1 MQQLL
6 ATPHHHHVLYTVHGD
21 FTKYDYIQYIVI
33 VMSGPCKLPLYTEIN
48 AEHELELLSKSG
60 ININS

>member
-1 MQQLL
+1 MYCTQYTATLL
-6 ATPHHHHVLYTVHGD
+6 STT
-21 FTKYDYIQYIVI
+21 YDYIQYIVI

>member
-1 MQQLL
+1 MYCTRYTGTLL
-6 ATPHHHHVLYTVHGD
+6 STT
-21 FTKYDYIQYIVI
+21 YDYIQYKYIVI